1 MAQQKGFLKLAHNL
15 KRLSENVRRNQKI
28 TFGVV
33 YTASYAAKVHE
44 DLETPHTNGQ
54 AKFLEQPLRQNARL
68 MSQMVK
74 DLVRKQKK
82 TLREALLIVGQWLLE
97 ESKRLVPVDTGALRD
112 SGRVVIKRG

>member
-1 MAQQKGFLKLAHNL
+1 MRRQKGFLKLAHNL
-15 KRLSENVRRNQKI
+15 KRLSENVKRTQKI

-33 YTASYAAKVHE
+33 YTAPHARRIHE
-44 DLETPHTNGQ
+44 DLEMPHTNGQ

-68 MSQMVK
+68 MSKMVK

-97 ESKRLVPVDTGALRD
+97 ESKKLVPVDTGELRD